1 MNHLSKICLLLLIT
15 IIPSISFAEQNIFV
29 VDVQAAALRSDYARS
44 ILKQATQ
51 SDNYTK
57 GVAEFNKLRGEVKS
71 LEDDAKANRLTW
83 SDDQKK
89 TFNQKFDKKL
99 KQVNQLG
106 GQLESATSSLQNRII
121 QQLTP
126 DIESIVKDIIEEK
139 NIDILMNARSGAV
152 SFQKPE
158 FNITTELTSRLNE
171 VKPPKKQSEEK

>member
-158 FNITTELTSRLNE
+158 FNITTELTKRLNE